1 MRQVLLAYPGSVPVW
16 TSIDRFKRNGDSIRQ
31 HMATLMISFLAGL
44 FVGEGKFEEIRDN
57 LDLELNRRKVM
68 RKARSKKQR
77 PRLLAELERRYREAP
92 EVWLTVGSLMKNA
105 GLTKPTAHPRL
116 RLWARPLRG
125 TRWPGAI
132 GTSGMPLTASGRER
146 PPDSVACKQAPRS
159 WVSCRQGT
167 PPRSS
172 AFLAPCRLVAQKRD
186 SSAISSGVDAL
197 KSAAST
203 PVRDCPALPAR

>member
-77 PRLLAELERRYREAP
+77 PILLAELERRYCEAP
-92 EVWLTVGSLMKNA
+92 EV
-105 GLTKPTAHPRL
+105 
-116 RLWARPLRG
+116 
-125 TRWPGAI
+125 
-132 GTSGMPLTASGRER
+132 
-146 PPDSVACKQAPRS
+146 
-159 WVSCRQGT
+159 
-167 PPRSS
+167 
-172 AFLAPCRLVAQKRD
+172 
-186 SSAISSGVDAL
+186 
-197 KSAAST
+197 
-203 PVRDCPALPAR
+203 

>member
-77 PRLLAELERRYREAP
+77 PILLAELERRYREAP

-132 GTSGMPLTASGRER
+132 GTSGMPLTASG
-146 PPDSVACKQAPRS
+146 Q
-159 WVSCRQGT
+159 
-167 PPRSS
+167 
-172 AFLAPCRLVAQKRD
+172 
-186 SSAISSGVDAL
+186 
-197 KSAAST
+197 
-203 PVRDCPALPAR
+203 

>member
-57 LDLELNRRKVM
+57 LDLERWFRLPKSHERRIHGHRHAGVRIVQDGPTLVLALDAHIAHPGLFTADDLLPYRTAREPPCQTEALNRRKVM

-77 PRLLAELERRYREAP
+77 PILLAELERRYREAP
-92 EVWLTVGSLMKNA
+92 EVWLTVGSLMKDA

-132 GTSGMPLTASGRER
+132 GTSGMPLTASG
-146 PPDSVACKQAPRS
+146 Q
-159 WVSCRQGT
+159 
-167 PPRSS
+167 
-172 AFLAPCRLVAQKRD
+172 
-186 SSAISSGVDAL
+186 
-197 KSAAST
+197 
-203 PVRDCPALPAR
+203 